1 MTRRDLARSATRR
14 RAGGALHPAREHL
27 CAAGC
32 GKRSPTDQY
41 DERCCLLTQ
50 FACRETHADAR
61 GQVARRPVLSRIRR
75 LSPRSRE
82 TASQAVDVLEQIARD
97 GLPKRIEDE
106 LNAFAPRELR
116 GRHKIGVAGDKN
128 DDVGLA
134 LQRNRGDIEADP
146 HIDALLMERG
156 GEVTIREFSDRRFAA
171 QEASLWLRLQDPG
184 PVAVPANLSQSHGE
198 IGSSTKGLEQLV
210 PEECLLGS
218 GVVDGGTTDGRV
230 PFLLVRPRIV
240 VEAAIEQRL
249 RVRNV
254 MDLIQL
260 AQVTLDELT
269 PTSGSAC
276 SQGSGRA
283 RCRVVDAAGRRGCRR
298 ARGSGDGCRTRRRPG
313 SRSPSPGDARRLPRP
328 GAATGVQVPV
338 ARPRPDLVGGDAVT
352 GRPGVSVRS

>member
-1 MTRRDLARSATRR
+1 MMMSAWRFSVT
-14 RAGGALHPAREHL
+14 
-27 CAAGC
+27 
-32 GKRSPTDQY
+32 
-41 DERCCLLTQ
+41 
-50 FACRETHADAR
+50 
-61 GQVARRPVLSRIRR
+61 VAIS
-75 LSPRSRE
+75 
-82 TASQAVDVLEQIARD
+82 
-97 GLPKRIEDE
+97 
-106 LNAFAPRELR
+106 
-116 GRHKIGVAGDKN
+116 
-128 DDVGLA
+128 
-134 LQRNRGDIEADP
+134 EADP
-146 HIDALLMERG
+146 HIDALLVERG

-198 IGSSTKGLEQLV
+198 TASSTKGLEQLV
-210 PEECLLGS
+210 PEECLLGP

-313 SRSPSPGDARRLPRP
+313 SRSRFPWRRSMPASAGRRDRP
-328 GAATGVQVPV
+328 AGFCCPTT
-338 ARPRPDLVGGDAVT
+338 ARPRRGDAVAR
-352 GRPGVSVRS
+352 RPGVSVRS